1 MSEHVMIGVIMIS
14 LFASSAFILATIV
27 DAVRATRKERYQ
39 ADVQSKLIEK
49 LGTGADVMSYAGSD
63 AFKSLLAGNADGRG
77 AYVPRVLNT
86 LQAGVVLLC
95 TGIGM
100 AVVSAFA
107 SDARLF
113 LQVAGGIVIA
123 LGIGLALSGAW
134 SYLLLRRW
142 GLLVEESK

>member
-14 LFASSAFILATIV
+14 LFASSAFIIATIV
-27 DAVRATRKERYQ
+27 NAVRATRKERYQ

-49 LGTGADVMSYAGSD
+49 LGTGADVMSYANSD
-63 AFKSLLAGNADGRG
+63 ACKSLLGNADGRG
-77 AYVPRVLNT
+77 TYVTRVLNT

-100 AVVSAFA
+100 TVVSAFA
-107 SDARLF
+107 DDARLF
-113 LQVAGGIVIA
+113 LQVVGGIVIA

>member
-1 MSEHVMIGVIMIS
+1 MIGVVMIS
-14 LFASSAFILATIV
+14 LFTSGAFVIATIV
-27 DAVRATRKERYQ
+27 NAVRATRKERYQ

-49 LGTGADVMSYAGSD
+49 LGTGADVMSYANSD
-63 AFKSLLAGNADGRG
+63 AFKSLLSGNTDGRG
-77 AYVPRVLNT
+77 TYVSRVLNT

-100 AVVSAFA
+100 TVVSAF
-107 SDARLF
+107 SYDARLF
-113 LQVAGGIVIA
+113 LQVVGGIVIA

-142 GLLVEESK
+142 GLLVEETR